1 MLHIFSRGDLDT
13 GKAKFYACDGQD
25 DFKEVPPNVP
35 VGSEVLLLSTCE
47 IYRMDETNNWQ
58 VSYTLA
64 GGDVDFSGYVSK
76 EVFDKTIAEL
86 RAEFS
91 GHQEE
96 STVWD
101 TISN

>member
-13 GKAKFYACDGQD
+13 GKAKFYACDSHD

-35 VGSEVLLLSTCE
+35 AGSEVFMLTTGE
-47 IYRMDETNNWQ
+47 VYKIDDVGNWN
-58 VSYTLA
+58 VAYILA

-101 TISN
+101 NIPS

>member
-13 GKAKFYACDGQD
+13 GKAKFYACDSKD

-35 VGSEVLLLSTCE
+35 AGSEVLLLATGE
-47 IYRMDETNNWQ
+47 IYKIDESNNWQ
-58 VSYTLA
+58 VAYIVA

-86 RAEFS
+86 RAEFG

-96 STVWD
+96 STIWN
-101 TISN
+101 TIPN

>member
-13 GKAKFYACDGQD
+13 GKAKFYACDGQE

-35 VGSEVLLLSTCE
+35 VGSEVLLLSTGE
-47 IYRMDETNNWQ
+47 IYRMDENNNWQ

-76 EVFDKTIAEL
+76 DVFDQTIAEL

-101 TISN
+101 DIPS